1 MECSCFPKSK
11 MTRNKA
17 QGMCKGL
24 RSRARPS
31 GMDIDIARHRNR
43 SRDFITSAGPW
54 EMDSFPPVDLAER
67 NGHCPRQSSQA
78 HQ

>member
-1 MECSCFPKSK
+1 
-11 MTRNKA
+11 
-17 QGMCKGL
+17 
-24 RSRARPS
+24 
-31 GMDIDIARHRNR
+31 MDTDIERHRNT
-43 SRDFITSAGPW
+43 SRDFMTSAGPW